1 MPGLVK
7 VKLPDIGEGLAE
19 GEIAR
24 WLVREGDMVKKF
36 QPIVEVITAKA
47 TVEIPSPYEGKVVRL
62 LAREGEVVKVGEP
75 IMEIETGEAAPAGE
89 AREETRAPAVP
100 ATSQGIAAGE
110 VRKVKVR
117 APPSVRKL
125 ARELGVDLSLVR
137 GTGPR
142 GVITKDDVLRHASQA
157 RVEARPAE
165 APIQVEEAK
174 PPSVEEERLQLR
186 GVRRIM
192 AERMEAAKKEI
203 PHAYLVE
210 EVDVTELYQ
219 VRDRLK
225 PLAES
230 RGIKLTLLP
239 FFVKATVRALREFP
253 LLNSRYDKERNE
265 VVMLKEYNIGIA
277 VDTDQGLVV
286 AVLKNAGSKG
296 LFRIARELRELAE
309 KARQGKLSLD
319 EVRGSTFSITNFG
332 AIGGIL
338 GIPVINPPE
347 AAILGLARVREE
359 PRYVNGRL
367 EPRRLVYVTLSF
379 DHRIIEGAYAARF
392 LSRVKELLENPI
404 ILLAS
409 EGEFD

>member
-1 MPGLVK
+1 MAGIVK

-24 WLVREGDMVKKF
+24 WLVKEGDVVKKF

-47 TVEIPSPYEGKVVRL
+47 TVEIPSPYEGRVARL

-75 IMEIETGEAAPAGE
+75 IMEIETLEGAPAEEAGK
-89 AREETRAPAVP
+89 AREEARAPVMP
-100 ATSQGIAAGE
+100 AIGQRQVVEEAG
-110 VRKVKVR
+110 RVKVR

-125 ARELGVDLSLVR
+125 ARELGVDLALVK

-142 GVITKDDVLRHASQA
+142 GVITKDDVLRYAQA
-157 RVEARPAE
+157 RVEARPVE
-165 APIQVEEAK
+165 VEEAK
-174 PPSVEEERLQLR
+174 PPRLEGERLQLR
-186 GVRRIM
+186 GIRRIM
-192 AERMEAAKKEI
+192 AERMEAAKREV

-210 EVDVTELYQ
+210 EIDVTELYQ
-219 VRDRLK
+219 VREKLR

-230 RGIKLTLLP
+230 RGVKLTLLP
-239 FFVKATVRALREFP
+239 FFVKATVRALKEYP
-253 LLNSRYDKERNE
+253 LLNSRYDRERRE
-265 VVMLKEYNIGIA
+265 VVLAREYNIGIA
-277 VDTDQGLVV
+277 VDTEQGLVV
-286 AVLKNAGSKG
+286 PVLKNADSKG

-332 AIGGIL
+332 AIGGVL

-367 EPRRLVYVTLSF
+367 EPRKLVYVTLSF

-392 LSRVKELLENPI
+392 LSRIKELLENPI
-404 ILLAS
+404 VLLAS